1 MSTAKRSNRLFDV
14 GYAIALDRA
23 FELSSSAPERRLPT
37 RGEAQTIQI
46 PNPPVTVSLGGE

>member
-1 MSTAKRSNRLFDV
+1 VSTAKRSNRLFDV